1 MIGDALEKSALISAM
16 DLRRPGLALADTNV
30 DLPASVLLSEIGAG
44 LSDGGRGGED
54 EAGLGC
60 CQG

>member
-1 MIGDALEKSALISAM
+1 ME
-16 DLRRPGLALADTNV
+16 DLRRPGLVLADTKI

>member
-1 MIGDALEKSALISAM
+1 MIGDTLEKSALISAM
-16 DLRRPGLALADTNV
+16 DLRRPGLALADTKI

-54 EAGLGC
+54 EAGLG
-60 CQG
+60 